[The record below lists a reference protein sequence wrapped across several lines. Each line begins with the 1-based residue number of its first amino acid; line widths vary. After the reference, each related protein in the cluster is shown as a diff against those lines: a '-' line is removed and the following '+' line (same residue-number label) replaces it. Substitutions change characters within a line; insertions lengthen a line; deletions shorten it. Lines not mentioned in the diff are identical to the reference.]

1 MVRRSTGSSTPG
13 RAWLAWGL
21 AAFGLG
27 SLLAAESLKI
37 VFGLSVGED
46 IALFVPVLV
55 GGGAMAFVGALIAT
69 RTDDPI
75 GWILL
80 AIPATTGVSLVAQA
94 VYDHGAPD
102 AAGYV
107 PATYWLSQTPFF
119 ASLILL
125 VAVFY
130 LFPTGAIASRRW
142 RWPWRVY
149 VASGI
154 VTIVGFAVQPYEVR
168 DAGPVVTN
176 PIGIEALGGMLDLV
190 LAVAGLSLVV
200 SSFLAF
206 VSLGSRYR
214 KGSADERQQLRWL
227 FFVGALGAVL
237 FLILIGSAIV
247 SRDAQTGAAARVADI
262 VMVLLVTDVVV
273 GIPVATGIAIFK
285 YRLYDVDVV
294 ISKTIVYG
302 LLAVFIGAVYV
313 AIVVGVSTLISI
325 DVDSLALSI
334 VATGVVALTFQ
345 PTRERV
351 QRFAN
356 RVVYGRRSTPY
367 EVLARF
373 SDRVGNTYA
382 TEDVLPR
389 TARVIAEGV
398 NAERATIWLHLADE
412 LRPAAGWPSVDPG
425 ATAVRFAGD
434 ELPTIPGEHVAA
446 IRYRGDLLGAVAVE
460 KPRGEPVNP
469 EEVKL
474 VDDLAAQAGL
484 VVSNV
489 RLTADLEAR
498 LEVIARQ
505 AAELRASR
513 QRIVAAQD
521 EERRRLERN
530 IHDGAQQHLVALA
543 VKLRLARGFV
553 HRDPD
558 RARTMLEETA
568 GQIDEA
574 LETLHAL
581 ALGIYPPRLEE
592 EGVAPALAARFASS
606 DLPVRFHADGIGRYP
621 LDAEAA
627 VYFCVLEA
635 LQNAAKYAEA
645 RAIDVSFAER
655 DGALT
660 FDVVDDGVG
669 FDPSAAR
676 NGTGVHGMRDRL
688 AVLGGDVSL
697 TSAPGRGTIVRGHVP
712 LAEEVAV

>member
-1 MVRRSTGSSTPG
+1 MSRRSTGSSPPG

-21 AAFGLG
+21 AALGLG
-27 SLLAAESLKI
+27 SLLAAETLKI
-37 VFGLSVGED
+37 GFGLALGED
-46 IALFVPVLV
+46 IALFVPALI
-55 GGGAMAFVGALIAT
+55 GGGAMALVGALIAT
-69 RTDDPI
+69 RTDNAI

-94 VYDHGAPD
+94 LYDHGAPD
-102 AAGYV
+102 AAPYA

-130 LFPTGAIASRRW
+130 LFPTGAIASQRW

-154 VTIVGFAVQPYEVR
+154 VTIAGFAVQPYEVR

-176 PIGIEALGGMLDLV
+176 PIGIEALGGVLDVV
-190 LAVAGLSLVV
+190 LAVAGLTLVA

-206 VSLGSRYR
+206 VSLGTRYR
-214 KGSADERQQLRWL
+214 RGSADERQQLRWL
-227 FFVGALGAVL
+227 FLVGAIGAVL
-237 FLILIGSAIV
+237 FLVLIATAIV
-247 SRDAQTGAAARVADI
+247 TGDAQTGIAARVADL

-273 GIPVATGIAIFK
+273 GIPVATGIAIFR

-302 LLAVFIGAVYV
+302 LLAAFIGAVYV

-345 PTRERV
+345 PAHDRV
-351 QRFAN
+351 QRLAN
-356 RVVYGRRSTPY
+356 RVVYGHRSTPY

-412 LRPAAGWPSVDPG
+412 LRPVAGWPSVDPASAAVPFTG
-425 ATAVRFAGD
+425 DDLTA
-434 ELPTIPGEHVAA
+434 LPGEHVAA
-446 IRYRGDLLGAVAVE
+446 IRHRGDLLGAIAVE

-469 EEVKL
+469 EEMNL

-505 AAELRASR
+505 AAELRTSR

-543 VKLRLARGFV
+543 VKLRLARALV
-553 HRDPD
+553 DRDPG
-558 RARTMLEETA
+558 RAQAMLAETA

-574 LETLHAL
+574 LDTLHAL
-581 ALGIYPPRLEE
+581 ALGIYPPHLED
-592 EGVAPALAARFASS
+592 EGIALALAARFASS
-606 DLPVRFHADGIGRYP
+606 DLPLRFHADGIGRYP
-621 LDAEAA
+621 LDTEAA
-627 VYFCVLEA
+627 IYFCVLEA

-645 RAIDVSFAER
+645 RAIDVTFAER

-669 FDPSAAR
+669 FELSATR

-712 LAEEVAV
+712 LAEEVSV